1 MSYMKD
7 RIFIDTNLF
16 VYAYLDTNDKAQQI
30 KHLNAIDSLEKF
42 SKDNKIIISTQV
54 LSEYYSA
61 LLKNKIN
68 DQDIQHSANLLINSI
83 EISPITKYTITESYT
98 IKNKY
103 RYSYWDSLIITS
115 ALQAHCTT
123 LYSEDMQHQQKIEGT
138 LTIINPFLS

>member
-1 MSYMKD
+1 MKD

-30 KHLNAIDSLEKF
+30 KHLNAIDCLEKF

-61 LLKNKIN
+61 LLKNKVN

-103 RYSYWDSLIITS
+103 RYSYWDSLIVTS